1 MTDTALAGLSLET
14 VAAIAAMA
22 FAGTWS
28 PGPNNALLSASG
40 ARFGFR
46 ATLPHARGVAL
57 GFPAMLFALALGMGA
72 VFRQSELLRETLRW
86 GGAALLVWLAW
97 RTATAPAPG
106 KGGGRARPFT
116 FLEAAAF
123 QWINPKAWIMALA
136 VISQFADGSAPLRD
150 AGVIAAVYAV
160 SGLGSSHSWAGLGA
174 AIGRFLGDGW
184 RLRAFNLVMAALLL
198 AGVAALLTE
207 DLTPPPA

>member
-57 GFPAMLFALALGMGA
+57 GFPAMLFALAPSLLASVREVRRTLALSSVFVVCLYGGYFNGGLGIILLAALGLLGQRNLHSMNGVKNVLSA
-72 VFRQSELLRETLRW
+72 VLTSIAVLVYAAGDMVAWASFLPMALAAIV
-86 GGAALLVWLAW
+86 GGYAGAALAYRIPALWL
-97 RTATAPAPG
+97 R
-106 KGGGRARPFT
+106 GGIVVVG
-116 FLEAAAF
+116 
-123 QWINPKAWIMALA
+123 
-136 VISQFADGSAPLRD
+136 
-150 AGVIAAVYAV
+150 
-160 SGLGSSHSWAGLGA
+160 
-174 AIGRFLGDGW
+174 
-184 RLRAFNLVMAALLL
+184 LVMAAVFFLRL
-198 AGVAALLTE
+198 
-207 DLTPPPA
+207 PA